1 MSEMSSK
8 LEQVLEYL
16 VNGEQDKAETLLH
29 DVIVEKAR
37 GIHEELVNAQ
47 EDTVAEETTEEATES
62 TEATDESTEVT
73 EESKDEDAK
82 EEATTEAKEEDSK
95 EETDN
100 TIGLSIKKTITGGK
114 SNQADKKNYNST
126 KNYKPS
132 GKLVYNDDL
141 IDLLGNKFT

>member
-47 EDTVAEETTEEATES
+47 DETVAEETTEETTES

-73 EESKDEDAK
+73 EE
-82 EEATTEAKEEDSK
+82 
-95 EETDN
+95 
-100 TIGLSIKKTITGGK
+100 LS
-114 SNQADKKNYNST
+114 
-126 KNYKPS
+126 
-132 GKLVYNDDL
+132 L
-141 IDLLGNKFT
+141 IHI

>member
-47 EDTVAEETTEEATES
+47 EDTVAEETKEEATES
-62 TEATDESTEVT
+62 TEATTDESTEVT
-73 EESKDEDAK
+73 EESTDEVKEEAK
-82 EEATTEAKEEDSK
+82 EEATTEA
-95 EETDN
+95 
-100 TIGLSIKKTITGGK
+100 
-114 SNQADKKNYNST
+114 
-126 KNYKPS
+126 
-132 GKLVYNDDL
+132 
-141 IDLLGNKFT
+141 